1 MANQK
6 LTALTAA
13 TSASTDDLFYI
24 VDDPGGTPTSK
35 KITFANVQGSI
46 TALDAAQ
53 IADGSVSST
62 EFQYLGG
69 VTSDIQTQINGK
81 QPTGS
86 YITASSADVLT
97 NKSIDADTNTITDIA
112 NASIKAA
119 AAIAVNKLAAV
130 TANRA
135 LASDGSGFITPSTVT
150 ATELGYVSGV
160 TSAIQTQ
167 IDSKQPTGSYLTAS
181 NTATLTNKTFDA
193 DGTGNSITNIENA
206 DIKAAAA
213 IALNKLAA
221 TTASRALVSDAS
233 GFVSAATTTAT
244 EIGFVNGV
252 TSAIQTQL
260 NAKQTGDATL
270 TALAAYNTNGLMT
283 QTAADTFTGRT
294 ITGTANQVTVTNGS
308 GVSGNPTL
316 SLDVNV
322 RERTIGAGFAGATPS
337 LGQVGSYVTV
347 PYACTITAVNI
358 TVNSGTLTFKVW
370 KVATGTAAPT
380 SSNSINTSGIS
391 ISTGTNLR
399 TTTLTDF
406 TTTTV
411 AANDIIAF
419 EITAVSGATIGSVS
433 LELTTT

>member
-13 TSASTDDLFYI
+13 TSASTDDLLYI
-24 VDDPGGTPTSK
+24 VDDPAGTPTSK
-35 KITFANVQGSI
+35 KITFANVQASI
-46 TALDAAQ
+46 TALDATQ

-86 YITASSADVLT
+86 YITANSADVLT
-97 NKSIDADTNTITDIA
+97 NKSIDADTNTITNIE
-112 NASIKAA
+112 NADIKAA

-130 TANRA
+130 TASRA
-135 LASDGSGFITPSTVT
+135 LASDVSGFITPSAVT

-167 IDSKQPTGSYLTAS
+167 LNSKQPTGAYITAS
-181 NTATLTNKTFDA
+181 STDTLTNKSIDA
-193 DGTGNSITNIENA
+193 DTNTITNIDNNE
-206 DIKAAAA
+206 IKAAAA
-213 IALNKLAA
+213 IALTKLAA

-337 LGQVGSYVTV
+337 LGQVGSYITV

-380 SSNSINTSGIS
+380 SSDSINTSGIS

-406 TTTTV
+406 TTTSI
-411 AANDIIAF
+411 ASNDIIAF
-419 EITAVSGATIGSVS
+419 EITAVSTATIGSVS